1 MNSILDDAAKAAG
14 TLADAIDALATHDR
28 QRRGL
33 VARLKSAQAAW
44 DKAEAMLAERAK
56 LGDGG

>member
-33 VARLKSAQAAW
+33 VARLESALAALG
-44 DKAEAMLAERAK
+44 KAEAMMAESAK
-56 LGDGG
+56 RGDGG